1 MLING
6 FIVSVKVD
14 LYYVSDKD
22 ENIEIVFVF
31 FVGFGCS
38 GLWIWGGNRW
48 KNNCSRGLGEIIG
61 ILWSIERISN
71 LMCML

>member
-6 FIVSVKVD
+6 FIVSVKLD

-31 FVGFGCS
+31 LLDLDVVVYEFEV
-38 GLWIWGGNRW
+38 
-48 KNNCSRGLGEIIG
+48 EIDGKI
-61 ILWSIERISN
+61 IVVEV
-71 LMCML
+71 